1 MCVYIYISF
10 IKISTTTNEKDIH
23 LYTTS
28 SLNKYQTKKKNSSY
42 CTKQTTLI
50 KVKDKTREREKKRN
64 ENFMHNIKSFQ
75 RLLPIDREN
84 VLHEN
89 HHPLVERLQSDQE
102 LILFQYILWKKQ
114 ASDIVI
120 RKINHYFLLCN
131 FFSKYFISSS
141 LKQCSISFNT
151 WSICW
156 PELIFDKCMT
166 FENDANK
173 PNWSR
178 ISR

>member
-1 MCVYIYISF
+1 LSSDF
-10 IKISTTTNEKDIH
+10 NQIKNWFYSNT
-23 LYTTS
+23 YS
-28 SLNKYQTKKKNSSY
+28 G
-42 CTKQTTLI
+42 
-50 KVKDKTREREKKRN
+50 
-64 ENFMHNIKSFQ
+64 
-75 RLLPIDREN
+75 
-84 VLHEN
+84 
-89 HHPLVERLQSDQE
+89 
-102 LILFQYILWKKQ
+102 KKQ